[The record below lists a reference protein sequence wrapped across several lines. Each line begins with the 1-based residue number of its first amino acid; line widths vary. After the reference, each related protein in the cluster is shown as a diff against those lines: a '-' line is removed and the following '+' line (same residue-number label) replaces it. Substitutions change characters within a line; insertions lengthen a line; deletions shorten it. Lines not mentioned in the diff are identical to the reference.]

1 MSQATSAPKPLWQ
14 RLLPVGV
21 VVALLGTAYATGL
34 TDYFSLEALQSNKA
48 AIDSYV
54 AQNFVLAGVIYFF
67 VYAIA
72 VSVSFPG
79 ASFLTL
85 AGGAIFGWFWGGT
98 FTVFAATAGASII
111 FLIAKG
117 ALGDTLEQKA
127 GKRLSKLRDG
137 FQADAFNYLLTLRIA
152 PVVPFWITNIAP
164 ALFGLDLKR
173 YVLATFLGI
182 IPGTY
187 AFAFIGQQ
195 VGSAVGADGGGVVR
209 SVVLGLGALAVA
221 SIIPIIWKRVRKART
236 S

>member
-1 MSQATSAPKPLWQ
+1 MNETISASKPLWQ

-34 TDYFSLEALQSNKA
+34 TDYFSVEALQANKA
-48 AIDSYV
+48 AIDAYV
-54 AQNFVLAGVIYFF
+54 ASNFLLATVIYFA
-67 VYAIA
+67 VYTVA

-98 FTVFAATAGASII
+98 ITVFAATAGASII
-111 FLIAKG
+111 FLIAKS

-127 GKRLSKLRDG
+127 GKRLSKLREG

-164 ALFGLDLKR
+164 ALFGMDLKR
-173 YVLATFLGI
+173 YVIATFMGI

-187 AFAFIGQQ
+187 AYAFIGQQ
-195 VGSAVGADGGGVVR
+195 VGAAVGADGGGVVKA
-209 SVVLGLGALAVA
+209 VALGLGALAVA
-221 SIIPIIWKRVRKART
+221 SVIPLIWKRIRKSRT
-236 S
+236 N

>member
-1 MSQATSAPKPLWQ
+1 MNETPSASKPVWQ

-34 TDYFSLEALQSNKA
+34 TDYFSVESLQQNKA
-48 AIDSYV
+48 AIDAYV
-54 AQNFVLAGVIYFF
+54 SSNFVLAALTYFA
-67 VYAIA
+67 VYTIA

-98 FTVFAATAGASII
+98 ITVFAATAGASII
-111 FLIAKG
+111 FLIAKS

-127 GKRLSKLRDG
+127 GKRLSKLREG

-164 ALFGLDLKR
+164 ALFGMDLKR
-173 YVLATFLGI
+173 YVIATFLGI

-187 AFAFIGQQ
+187 AYAFIGQQ
-195 VGSAVGADGGGVVR
+195 VGAAVGADGGGVVR
-209 SVVLGLGALAVA
+209 AVALGLGALAVA
-221 SIIPIIWKRVRKART
+221 SVIPLIWKRIRKSRA